1 MNTASNSIPSLSNLN
16 GGMLSSILGGGN
28 SAIASLLGNS
38 AGNSATS
45 PLFGGGNSAIASL
58 LGNTGSSAIASLLGN
73 TGNSA
78 IASLLGN
85 SGSSAMSSLLGGGSS
100 GIASLLGNSGGDS
113 KTQLILN
120 LMQQQQIAAQQAA
133 NKEPVNIG
141 IQEPSFVPTPAPRK
155 PNPFLC
161 NILMTKMQDSNEKL
175 SSLMRMQYI
184 QGGCLNEL
192 FSNPLALL
200 RDGALD
206 QVKEILGCLNEL
218 FSNPLA
224 LLRDGAL

>member
-58 LGNTGSSAIASLLGN
+58 LGNTGS
-73 TGNSA
+73 SA

-206 QVKEILGCLNEL
+206 QVKEILGLSEKI
-218 FSNPLA
+218 
-224 LLRDGAL
+224 